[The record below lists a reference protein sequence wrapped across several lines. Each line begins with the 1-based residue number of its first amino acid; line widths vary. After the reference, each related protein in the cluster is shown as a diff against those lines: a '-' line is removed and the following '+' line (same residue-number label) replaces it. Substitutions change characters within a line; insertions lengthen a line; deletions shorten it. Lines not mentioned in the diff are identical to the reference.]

1 MNHMPV
7 IVVGADTNLG
17 ERIIERFVGP
27 DREVR
32 AFVTDPEVGLALR
45 SRGVKVAV
53 GDISDDS
60 HLAGACLNC
69 FTAVLV
75 MEAATD
81 DRDRGFASAPEGVL
95 ESWATA
101 VKSAAVR
108 RLIWVGDA
116 PAPPTPGHEAAVVR
130 SDSPDLV
137 ETVYAL
143 DERAALG

>member
-1 MNHMPV
+1 MPV
-7 IVVGADTNLG
+7 IVVGADTHLG
-17 ERIIERFVGP
+17 EQIIERFIGP

-32 AFVTDPEVGLALR
+32 AFVTDPGVGSALR

-60 HLAGACLNC
+60 HLAAACLNC

-81 DRDRGFASAPEGVL
+81 DRDRGFASGPEGVL
-95 ESWATA
+95 EAWAAA
-101 VKSAAVR
+101 VESAAVR

-116 PAPPTPGHEAAVVR
+116 PAPPTPGPETAVVR
-130 SDSPDLV
+130 SDNPDLV
-137 ETVYAL
+137 ESVYAL
-143 DERAALG
+143 DERADLVSE